1 MKYLP
6 FSLSLVA
13 GFALIWVLS
22 TRWGNIPPM
31 GPFMDPDGGF
41 WAQAER
47 QPFSNLAD
55 KLPGLMDSVEVYFDD
70 RRVPHVFAQNDHDLY
85 YMQGYLQARDRLF
98 QMELQTYDAAGRL
111 SELVLSLIHI

>member
-13 GFALIWVLS
+13 GLALIWVLS

-41 WAQAER
+41 
-47 QPFSNLAD
+47 L
-55 KLPGLMDSVEVYFDD
+55 G
-70 RRVPHVFAQNDHDLY
+70 
-85 YMQGYLQARDRLF
+85 
-98 QMELQTYDAAGRL
+98 AGRTPG
-111 SELVLSLIHI
+111 VLEFNGSTPWINGFSGGPF